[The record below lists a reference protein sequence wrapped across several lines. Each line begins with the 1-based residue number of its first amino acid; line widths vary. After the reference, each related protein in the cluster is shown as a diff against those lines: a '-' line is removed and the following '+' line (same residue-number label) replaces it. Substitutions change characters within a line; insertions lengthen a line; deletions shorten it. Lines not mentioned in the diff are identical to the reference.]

1 MKKNLFFIIISFYFL
16 ISSTF
21 AANSIPTIDSSK
33 AAFFVGQEVMVCG
46 QVSEIKHFNKGT
58 YINVGPKYPNQHLTL
73 VIWDSVEQDFKKRF
87 GGLYVFLGNQACALG
102 PVETYKNKLQIK
114 VTNPQFLRLMK

>member
-1 MKKNLFFIIISFYFL
+1 MKKIIFTLTFVYCL
-16 ISSTF
+16 ISSVF
-21 AANSIPTIDSSK
+21 AANAIPTIDSSK

-46 QVSEIKHFNKGT
+46 HVSEIKPFNKGT
-58 YINVGPKYPNQHLTL
+58 YINVGPKFPNQHLTF
-73 VIWDSVEQDFKKRF
+73 VIWDSVEQDVKKRF

-102 PVETYKNKLQIK
+102 TIETYKNKLQIK